1 MTGSVLITRPRPA
14 AVLLRTSL
22 ALQGLGAVIAPVM
35 ILAAKTAPQL
45 VRAHYDAVMFSSAAA
60 VRHLPY
66 AQLPAGWVEWPCY
79 CVGAVTAQ
87 QARLQGW
94 RHVVC
99 AGGDA
104 VALAAIVMAQRPA
117 DEGSLLHPCGEDHR
131 TELKTLLQDAGYR
144 YEAWVVYQAQ
154 AVDELPEAALQAL
167 TSGQLWA
174 ATFFSPRS
182 AQIFA
187 TLVHVAQVEFLC
199 ESLAAVCLSPQIA
212 AEAALLPW
220 RRVISAAVPEEG
232 ALLTSLQNLL
242 RQ

>member
-14 AVLLRTSL
+14 AVLLRTGL
-22 ALQGLGAVIAPVM
+22 ALQGLGAVIAPVLV
-35 ILAAKTAPQL
+35 LAAKIPPQL
-45 VRAHYDAVMFSSAAA
+45 ALSHYDAVMFSSAAA

-66 AQLPAGWVEWPCY
+66 AQLPTGWEEWPCY
-79 CVGAVTAQ
+79 CVGASTAQ

-94 RHVVC
+94 RHVVS

-104 VALAAIVMAQRPA
+104 VALAAMVVAQRP
-117 DEGSLLHPCGEDHR
+117 EGGSLLHPCGEDHR
-131 TELKTLLQDAGYR
+131 AELKVLLKDAGYQ

-154 AVDELPEAALQAL
+154 AVAELPKAALQAL
-167 TSGQLWA
+167 RTRQLWA

-182 AQIFA
+182 VQIFA
-187 TLVHVAQVEFLC
+187 MLVHAAQMESLC
-199 ESLAAVCLSPQIA
+199 EPLAAVCLSPQIA
-212 AEAALLPW
+212 TEAAELPW